1 MPSHKCVR
9 KSTVDRAVQIVREL
23 ENQKGCDKRT
33 LIKMLHQAA
42 NKLYSVGKFKN
53 ASEMYAKITTV
64 NSELYGS
71 GHPRTLCSKTR
82 EIITYNKQVEINNK
96 MRDYL
101 YAKKAQLTKEN
112 IKKKEETEKR
122 KKKEEKKE
130 AKLAL

>member
-42 NKLYSVGKFKN
+42 NKLYSIGKFHK
-53 ASEMYAKITTV
+53 ASQMYAKITTI

-71 GHPRTLCSKTR
+71 GHPRTIFSQTR
-82 EIITYNKQVEINNK
+82 EMVIYNKQIDINNK
-96 MRDYL
+96 MRAYL
-101 YAKKAQLTKEN
+101 NAKKAQLTQEN
-112 IKKKEETEKR
+112 IKKKEEAEKR
-122 KKKEEKKE
+122 KKKEEKK
-130 AKLAL
+130 ASKLAM